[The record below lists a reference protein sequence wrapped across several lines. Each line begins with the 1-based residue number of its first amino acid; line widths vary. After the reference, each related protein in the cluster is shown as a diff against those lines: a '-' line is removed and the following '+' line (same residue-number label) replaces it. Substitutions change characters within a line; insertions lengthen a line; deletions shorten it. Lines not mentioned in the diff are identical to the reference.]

1 MGITKRDIQKYI
13 HALKDKHISVRS
25 RAAYALGEIGADAG
39 VAVPALIKILKDDEE
54 ARSWVAKSLGRIG
67 KPAVPVL
74 IEALNNEEKEVRQAA
89 VYALKI
95 IGPDAKAAVPALIES
110 LDDEDKEVRNAVVKA
125 LNRIEGKD
133 LVA

>member
-1 MGITKRDIQKYI
+1 M
-13 HALKDKHISVRS
+13 
-25 RAAYALGEIGADAG
+25 
-39 VAVPALIKILKDDEE
+39 
-54 ARSWVAKSLGRIG
+54 
-67 KPAVPVL
+67 PVL

-95 IGPDAKAAVPALIES
+95 IGPDAKSAVPALIES
-110 LDDEDKEVRNAVVKA
+110 LNDEDKEVRNAVVKA